1 MIVRK
6 GLAQGLRGWDHP
18 RDFALDESLPA
29 MSIRPSFRIRTMLL
43 ATGLAV
49 ALPEGAQANYA
60 PAATAA
66 HYAPAAS
73 AANPF
78 ADLAAIDAQV
88 AAFTGHAI
96 GQTGGAST
104 AVDRRLRLNA
114 CRSPLALSWRAGRRE
129 TVLVECPDLGSWRL
143 FVPVRAAEVSTGLA
157 SVAVARGEQVTVAV
171 VGEGF
176 SISQPGEAMDSGG
189 VGEWIR
195 VRGVKNGTPQGDAMR
210 AMIIRPGTVEVQL
223 RD

>member
-1 MIVRK
+1 MIARK
-6 GLAQGLRGWDHP
+6 GLAQGLLGLDHP

-43 ATGLAV
+43 AIGLGLG
-49 ALPEGAQANYA
+49 LPEGAQANYA
-60 PAATAA
+60 P
-66 HYAPAAS
+66 S
-73 AANPF
+73 AAPNTVASPF

-96 GQTGGAST
+96 GQTGGANM

-143 FVPVRAAEVSTGLA
+143 FVPVRAAEVSTSLA
-157 SVAVARGEQVTVAV
+157 SVAVARGEQVTIAV